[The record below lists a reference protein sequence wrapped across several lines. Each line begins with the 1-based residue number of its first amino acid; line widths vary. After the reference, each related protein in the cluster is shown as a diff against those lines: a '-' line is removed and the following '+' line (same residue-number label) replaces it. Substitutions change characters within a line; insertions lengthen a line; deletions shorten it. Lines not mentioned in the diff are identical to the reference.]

1 MKHTLYPWDRGF
13 TLRPWREEDGHAMAD
28 LHRRSIFA
36 SGDNHY
42 TREQQE
48 SWAHGLTA
56 NGYTESAKDGE
67 VYIIAV
73 DETDTPLAFCGYK
86 NSEIC
91 GLYVDPAQQGR
102 DIGRRLLFRAFI
114 NISQLKP
121 DKITLSA
128 SAPAKTFYEKY
139 GYKSVG
145 KRTYKTRGGIGID
158 VYDME
163 TDQIQYS
170 DQLGPHNGR
179 ELSLMLAG
187 QKRVAFFDE
196 LNPVEAFTPH
206 MLAGK
211 IRCQEFPEDSQD
223 FYDLIKNRESQKMS
237 FDTAALYYLPG
248 EETRMLEL
256 KATVLEL
263 TKRNT
268 RERFFQLHRRIG
280 ELLDYPQDAI
290 DFYIERRQQR
300 LAKKQG

>member
-13 TLRPWREEDGHAMAD
+13 TLRSWREEDSHAMAD

-36 SGDNHY
+36 SGEDHY
-42 TREQQE
+42 TKEQQE

-56 NGYTESAKDGE
+56 NGYTECAKDGE
-67 VYIIAV
+67 VYIVAV
-73 DETDTPLAFCGYK
+73 DETDTPIAFCGYK

-91 GLYVDPAQQGR
+91 GLYVDPAHQGR

-114 NISQLKP
+114 NISQIKP

-145 KRTYKTRGGIGID
+145 ERTYKTRGGIGIN

-163 TDQIQYS
+163 TDQIKYS

-196 LNPVEAFTPH
+196 LNPVEAFEPH
-206 MLAGK
+206 ISEGK
-211 IRCQEFPEDSQD
+211 ICCHNFPEISQD
-223 FYDLIKNRESQKMS
+223 LYDLIKIRESQLMS

-248 EETRMLEL
+248 EEARMLEL
-256 KATVLEL
+256 KAALLEL
-263 TKRNT
+263 TQRNT
-268 RERFFQLHRRIG
+268 RERFFQLHRRVG
-280 ELLDYPQDAI
+280 KLLDYPDEAI
-290 DFYIERRQQR
+290 NYYIERRRQR
-300 LAKKQG
+300 LEEKHG